1 MAHSSTQLPALGN
14 KAELAE
20 AAIEQVRNWILDSKK
35 ARASKSAKRL
45 AGVLQDPN
53 GLNFAVGFVDGVVR
67 PEDLRVCAQNLNA
80 LKSIVPK
87 FLPLGL
93 RILIRIGA
101 ALAPVFPK
109 IVVPIARKSL
119 RGMVSHLIIDA
130 SPKKLGRAL
139 RRLRKQGA
147 RLNIN
152 LLGESVLGETEAAK
166 RLRGTAELLSR
177 KDIDYVSIKVSS
189 AVKPHSPWAFDEA
202 VEHIVEKLTPL
213 YLLANQAES
222 KKFINLD
229 MEEYR
234 DLDLTMTVFQ
244 RILDNPD
251 LRDLSAGIVLQAYLP
266 DALGAMIE
274 LQQWASL
281 RVDQGGAPIKVRLVK
296 GANLPMEKVDAQLH
310 GWPLATVASKQ
321 AADTNY
327 KRVLNYALEPDRIKS
342 VKLGVAGHNLFDLAF
357 AWVLANQRQV
367 AEAVDFE
374 MLLGMAQEQAQTVL
388 RSTSKLVLYTPV
400 VHPDEFDVAISYL
413 IRRLEEG
420 AAPENFMSAVF
431 QIQEDEYFNRER
443 DRFLASL
450 EDLDEE
456 VPIPNRLQD
465 RSFDSAVT
473 PAGGFHNAPDT
484 DPAIGAN
491 RRWAYQI
498 LRRARTSNLANDLV
512 QQSQISNRIEL
523 DEVFRAATDAAP
535 MWASIGGYRRA
546 KLLHDIGVIFER
558 NRGEL
563 IEVMVSEAGKTFD
576 QADTEVS
583 EAIDFAHYYAEQAI
597 ELEKVDGAVFVPHKI
612 TVVTPPWNFPVA
624 IPAGS
629 ALAALA
635 AGSAVIFKPASQAA
649 RSGALVA
656 KMINDAGLPKGVLQS
671 IALEE
676 RELGQQLI
684 SDSRVD
690 QVILT
695 GGYETAELFKRFN
708 PNLKLLAE
716 TSGKNAMV
724 ITPHADL
731 DQAAKD
737 LAYSAFG
744 HAGQKCSA
752 ASIAILVGSV
762 AKSKRFRNQLL
773 DAVNSMLV
781 ADPTNPEAKIGSLIS
796 APEGKLLTGLTTLE
810 KSERWVLQPK
820 QLDESGKLWSPGI
833 KEKVR
838 LGSTSHKVEY
848 FGPLLAIMKARDLE
862 DAIEIQNAV
871 DYGLTAGLHSLNA
884 AEIQTWTSK
893 VQAGNLYVNL
903 GITGAIVQRQPFGGW
918 KKSAVGPGAKAGGPN
933 YLATLGSWKSAPS
946 SASVIVRSKKIN
958 AVLAL
963 AAESVLSDSE
973 VAALVR
979 AAQSDQVALAEFF
992 GQVTDPSSLGV
1003 EWNRFRYLPSG
1014 CELRISATASSYQAW
1029 RSILAFLAV
1038 GGTKISAFEI
1048 PVKLADLLRRNGL
1061 NPRIQ
1066 TDEEWAKTLSGKT
1079 NHRVRF
1085 VGSKLSFGPDS
1096 PLARADIAIYWGET
1110 VESGRIEL
1118 MPYFKEQ
1125 AVSVTAHRFG
1135 NPASQLADLTI

>member
-1 MAHSSTQLPALGN
+1 MALSSTQVPALGN

-20 AAIEQVRNWILDSKK
+20 ASVEQVRNWVQDSRK
-35 ARASKSAKRL
+35 ARSSKSAKRL

-53 GLNFAVGFVDGVVR
+53 GLSFAVGFVDGVVR
-67 PEDLRVCAQNLNA
+67 PEDLKVCAQNLNS

-93 RILIRIGA
+93 RVLIRIGA
-101 ALAPVFPK
+101 TFAPLFPK
-109 IVVPIARKSL
+109 IVVPIARKAL

-139 RRLRKQGA
+139 RKLRKQGA

-152 LLGESVLGETEAAK
+152 LLGESVLGELEAAK
-166 RLRGTAELLSR
+166 RLRGTEALLKR
-177 KDIDYVSIKVSS
+177 KDVDYVSIKVSS

-213 YLLANQAES
+213 YLLANQSEP

-244 RILDNPD
+244 RILDNPE
-251 LRDLSAGIVLQAYLP
+251 LKDLSAGIVLQAYLP

-310 GWPLATVASKQ
+310 GWPMATVASKQ

-327 KRVLNYALEPDRIKS
+327 KRVLNYALMPERTKA

-367 AEAVDFE
+367 ADSVDFE
-374 MLLGMAQEQAQTVL
+374 MLLGMAQEQAKTIL
-388 RSTSKLVLYTPV
+388 KSTSKLVLYTPV
-400 VHPDEFDVAISYL
+400 VHPEEFDVAIAYL

-431 QIQEDEYFNRER
+431 QIQEEEFFNRER
-443 DRFLASL
+443 DRFMASL
-450 EDLDEE
+450 EDLDE
-456 VPIPNRLQD
+456 VIPIPNRLQD

-473 PAGGFHNAPDT
+473 PAEGFQNAPDS

-498 LRRARTSNLANDLV
+498 LRRARNSQLGYDLV
-512 QQSQISNRIEL
+512 QQSQISSRSEL
-523 DEVFRAATDAAP
+523 ELVFRAASDAAP

-546 KLLHDIGVIFER
+546 KLLHDIGVILER
-558 NRGEL
+558 NRADL

-576 QADTEVS
+576 QADTEIS

-597 ELEKVDGAVFVPHKI
+597 ELEKVDGAVFVPNKI

-635 AGSAVIFKPASQAA
+635 AGSAVIFKPAGLAA

-656 KMINDAGLPKGVLQS
+656 KLINEAGLPKGVLQS
-671 IALEE
+671 IQLEE
-676 RELGQQLI
+676 RELGQELI
-684 SDSRVD
+684 SDLRVD

-695 GGYETAELFKRFN
+695 GGYETAQLFKGFN

-744 HAGQKCSA
+744 HSGQKCSA

-762 AKSKRFRNQLL
+762 AKSKRFRRQLL
-773 DAVNSMLV
+773 DAVNAMLV
-781 ADPTNPEAKIGSLIS
+781 DNPTNPEAKIGSLITP
-796 APEGKLLTGLTTLE
+796 PEGKLLTGLTTLE
-810 KSERWVLQPK
+810 KSERWVLEPK
-820 QLDESGKLWSPGI
+820 QLDDSGKLWSPGI

-838 LGSTSHKVEY
+838 FGSTSHKVEY
-848 FGPLLAIMKARDLE
+848 FGPLLAIMTAKDLE
-862 DAIEIQNAV
+862 AAIQIQNAV
-871 DYGLTAGLHSLNA
+871 DYGLTAGLHSLNTT
-884 AEIQTWTSK
+884 EIQTWVST
-893 VQAGNLYVNL
+893 VQAGNLYVNR

-918 KKSAVGPGAKAGGPN
+918 KKSSVGPGAKAGGPN
-933 YLATLGSWKSAPS
+933 YLATLGTWKSAPS
-946 SASVIVRSKKIN
+946 SASGIVRSKKIN
-958 AVLAL
+958 AALAL
-963 AAESVLSDSE
+963 AAESVLLDSE

-979 AAQSDQVALAEFF
+979 AAQSDQLALNEFF
-992 GQVTDPSSLGV
+992 GKVTDPSDLGV

-1014 CELRISATASSYQAW
+1014 CELRVSATASSYDSW
-1029 RSILAFLAV
+1029 RSILAFLAA
-1038 GGTKISAFEI
+1038 GGKNISAFEI
-1048 PVKLADLLRRNGL
+1048 PVKLAELLKRNGL
-1061 NPRIQ
+1061 NPKIQ
-1066 TDEEWAKTLSGKT
+1066 TDEEWAKSLSGRS
-1079 NHRVRF
+1079 NVRVRF
-1085 VGSKLSFGPDS
+1085 VGSRLNIAKES
-1096 PLARADIAIYWGET
+1096 PLASADVAIYWGET

-1118 MPYFKEQ
+1118 LPYFKEQ
-1125 AVSVTAHRFG
+1125 AISITAHRFG
-1135 NPASQLADLTI
+1135 NPASQLANLDI